1 MSTICLSPAPATTT
15 RPRRKPRPQ
24 GLQTLED
31 ITTGFCAAGA
41 AIAVAD
47 ADWRLLA
54 VNATY
59 AALTGHAPAELLGR
73 RVELGEEAETG
84 LQLRAGCATAAT
96 PDEPGEPSMPAST
109 GSRRWEGEVAL
120 KHRDGQTLPAWM
132 SVDTVS
138 DACRAAQRHVLTFID
153 ISALKRQQDQWQY
166 QAHHDAL
173 TGLPQRT
180 LFENALQQALAASRR
195 HGRRFALLFVDVDHF
210 KRVNDTLG
218 HAIGDLLLQ
227 EVGRRLRQAVRDEDL
242 VARLGGDEF
251 VVLLQEV
258 DRLEHASALA
268 RMIAA
273 ALSRSFEA
281 EGHQLNVSASVG
293 VAMFPGDGHDAPG
306 LMRAADAAMYC
317 AKREGPGRVACA
329 SDGRLESGSTVGF
342 GVAARRGEVAPV

>member
-1 MSTICLSPAPATTT
+1 
-15 RPRRKPRPQ
+15 
-24 GLQTLED
+24 LQTLED

-59 AALTGHAPAELLGR
+59 AALTGQAPAELLGR
-73 RVELGEEAETG
+73 RVQLAAEAEAG
-84 LQLRAGCATAAT
+84 LQPPVGRAAPAT
-96 PDEPGEPSMPAST
+96 PLEPEDPTVPASA
-109 GSRRWEGEVAL
+109 GSRRWEGEVTL
-120 KHRDGQTLPAWM
+120 KHRDGQTRPTWM
-132 SVDTVS
+132 SIDTVG
-138 DACRAAQRHVLTFID
+138 DACGATQRHVLTFID
-153 ISALKRQQDQWQY
+153 ISALKRQQDEWQY
-166 QAHHDAL
+166 RAHHDAL
-173 TGLPQRT
+173 TGLPQRA
-180 LFENALQQALAASRR
+180 LFETALQQTLAASRR

-251 VVLLQEV
+251 VVMLQEV
-258 DRLEHASALA
+258 DRQEHAAALA
-268 RMIAA
+268 RMMAA

-293 VAMFPGDGHDAPG
+293 VAMFPGDGADAAG
-306 LMRAADAAMYC
+306 LIRAADAAMYC
-317 AKREGPGRVACA
+317 AKRKGPGRVACA
-329 SDGRLESGSTVGF
+329 SDGRSATGPAVGF
-342 GVAARRGEVAPV
+342 GIAARRGEPEPL

>member
-1 MSTICLSPAPATTT
+1 MSTICLSPARATTT
-15 RPRRKPRPQ
+15 RPRRRPRPQ

-59 AALTGHAPAELLGR
+59 AALTGHAPADLLGR
-73 RVELGEEAETG
+73 RVQLGEAAEAA
-84 LQLRAGCATAAT
+84 LQGPPGHAA
-96 PDEPGEPSMPAST
+96 PAAPLAPGEPTVPASA

-120 KHRDGQTLPAWM
+120 KHRDGQTRPTWM
-132 SVDTVS
+132 SVDTVG
-138 DACRAAQRHVLTFID
+138 DGCGGAQRHVLTFID
-153 ISALKRQQDQWQY
+153 ISALKRQQEEWQY
-166 QAHHDAL
+166 RAHHDAL
-173 TGLPQRT
+173 TGLPHRT

-258 DRLEHASALA
+258 DRLEHATALA
-268 RMIAA
+268 QVMAA

-293 VAMFPGDGHDAPG
+293 VAMFPGDGADAAG

-329 SDGRLESGSTVGF
+329 SDGRSDPGPAAGF
-342 GVAARRGEVAPV
+342 AIAARRGEAAPA